1 VFVFDDQD
9 RLIERKFLDTQ
20 NKLVD
25 HKTWQI
31 AIFKYSYSD
40 QTTLNEVTSFN
51 ALGEKAKPKWNP
63 AH

>member
-1 VFVFDDQD
+1 MKWHLKVGIF
-9 RLIERKFLDTQ
+9 
-20 NKLVD
+20 VD